1 MRDKPLRI
9 IPTTPSRYAPPFGAP
24 RGLALN
30 GRVKLRVVPSCG
42 YGVVVRPSG
51 FFNHVRH
58 LPDARPLRPR
68 RTGTTVAAGRHT
80 PPSGLRT
87 DSTHRNY
94 AASRTRGPARPHPT
108 CLSETSRPGARRGD
122 DAGRRAGPDCG
133 VKRNYVNLNDRTGYR
148 GDKWPA

>member
-51 FFNHVRH
+51 FSTMSAIYPTPAH
-58 LPDARPLRPR
+58 ARLRPPR
-68 RTGTTVAAGRHT
+68 PALTG
-80 PPSGLRT
+80 
-87 DSTHRNY
+87 
-94 AASRTRGPARPHPT
+94 
-108 CLSETSRPGARRGD
+108 
-122 DAGRRAGPDCG
+122 
-133 VKRNYVNLNDRTGYR
+133 
-148 GDKWPA
+148 

>member
-68 RTGTTVAAGRHT
+68 RTGTTVAAEGGTRLQRSAHRLHT
-80 PPSGLRT
+80 SQLR
-87 DSTHRNY
+87 
-94 AASRTRGPARPHPT
+94 G
-108 CLSETSRPGARRGD
+108 
-122 DAGRRAGPDCG
+122 
-133 VKRNYVNLNDRTGYR
+133 
-148 GDKWPA
+148 

>member
-68 RTGTTVAAGRHT
+68 RTGTTVARRAAHAS
-80 PPSGLRT
+80 SGLRT

-133 VKRNYVNLNDRTGYR
+133 VKRNYVNDRTGYR

>member
-58 LPDARPLRPR
+58 LPDAPAQAHSDL
-68 RTGTTVAAGRHT
+68 A
-80 PPSGLRT
+80 
-87 DSTHRNY
+87 
-94 AASRTRGPARPHPT
+94 GPARRSRQGGTRLQRSAHR
-108 CLSETSRPGARRGD
+108 LHTSQLRG
-122 DAGRRAGPDCG
+122 
-133 VKRNYVNLNDRTGYR
+133 
-148 GDKWPA
+148 

>member
-68 RTGTTVAAGRHT
+68 RTGHDGRGRAAHAS
-80 PPSGLRT
+80 SGLRT

>member
-58 LPDARPLRPR
+58 LPDARPLRDLAGPAR
-68 RTGTTVAAGRHT
+68 RSPAGRHT
-80 PPSGLRT
+80 PPAVCAPTPHIATTRL
-87 DSTHRNY
+87 
-94 AASRTRGPARPHPT
+94 AAPAVPRGRI
-108 CLSETSRPGARRGD
+108 
-122 DAGRRAGPDCG
+122 RRAS
-133 VKRNYVNLNDRTGYR
+133 VKRHVPGHDGATTRVDAPDRTAG
-148 GDKWPA
+148 